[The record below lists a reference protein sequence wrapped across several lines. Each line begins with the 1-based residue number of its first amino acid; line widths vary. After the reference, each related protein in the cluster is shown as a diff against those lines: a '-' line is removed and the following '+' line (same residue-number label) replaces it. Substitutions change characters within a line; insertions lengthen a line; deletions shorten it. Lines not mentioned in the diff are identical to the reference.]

1 MINFDEEIRKFKPI
15 LEIEQAETII
25 RNQDLQ
31 DMADVALGI
40 IAEARDEA
48 ASSAARAMQTGNSGY
63 ETAYSSQQMY
73 GETQNFGGG
82 DALL

>member
-48 ASSAARAMQTGNSGY
+48 ANAARAEQVGNASY
-63 ETAYSSQQMY
+63 SAAYSAQQTY
-73 GETQNFGGG
+73 EEVQNFGG
-82 DALL
+82 ANTLL